1 MSDVN
6 MKIDN
11 SRDCILGTIVISTPV
26 TANKTTHETDGQITL
41 VQADIV
47 NKRQILGDRYDEVDF
62 YSA

>member
-11 SRDCILGTIVISTPV
+11 SRDIIMGNIVISTPV
-26 TANKTTHETDGQITL
+26 TANKTTHATDGQITL
-41 VQADIV
+41 TQADIV
-47 NKRQILGDRYDEVDF
+47 NKRQLLGDRFDDPTF